1 MKTHCTRPG
10 CPRPSNVFPDLDDR
24 KTLKTVQQKFC
35 TACGM
40 PQILGGRYI
49 PLKLLGQGG
58 FGAAFLAVDRYTPK
72 MRQCVVKQF
81 QPSSDL
87 KPEQLKIAQ
96 DLFDREAEALEDLGN
111 RHQQIPNLF
120 AFFELQVPGSIPQ
133 KSEDYFYLVQEF
145 IDGLNMEE
153 ELAQR
158 GLFSEAEVLEILTE
172 VLKILKFVHDHNA
185 IHRDIKPSNVMRS
198 RQGRIYLLD
207 FGAVKQSTVG
217 QAAKAGQQR
226 STGIYSMGF
235 APPEQM
241 QGDKVYPA
249 TDLYALGVTCISLLT
264 GKEPTDLY
272 DSYSNTWNWRSY
284 AQVSDRLEAIFNR
297 MLQPVPRERFQAA
310 DDVLNALRPLYP
322 SSTPQQQSPASYF
335 PSNPSSPATPGSSST
350 SLQGRAGVAQSN
362 PTIPP
367 PAPVAPPPP
376 PAPIA
381 PPPAPVAPPPPPVAP
396 ISVAS
401 PAPMAVPTPV
411 PGSVRTKGTA
421 AQKTSAPSRPLS
433 SLAVI
438 KGAMFTGFET
448 GLLAIAALSF
458 APSPIVALGIIAAG
472 FVGLALL
479 QIANIVGGSD
489 LPIFAVFGLLLALG
503 LHQFKVLGG
512 FSVLTNLLPTA
523 ASHLL
528 AIVLLPVMA
537 GLLVMAGAI
546 IFLLVY
552 RLLSRFL

>member
-10 CPRPSNVFPDLDDR
+10 CPRPTNVFPDLNDR

-49 PLKLLGQGG
+49 PLRLLGQGG

-81 QPSSDL
+81 QPSNDL
-87 KPEQLKIAQ
+87 QPEQLRIAQ

-111 RHQQIPNLF
+111 RHPQIPNLF
-120 AFFELQVPGSIPQ
+120 AFFELQVPSAIPQ

-158 GLFSEAEVLEILTE
+158 GPFSEDDVLEILTE
-172 VLKILKFVHDHNA
+172 VLRILKFVHDHDA

-217 QAAKAGQQR
+217 QGAKAQH

-241 QGDKVYPA
+241 QGNKVYPA
-249 TDLYALGVTCISLLT
+249 TDLYALGVTCITLLT

-272 DSYSNTWNWRSY
+272 DSYSNTWNWQSQ
-284 AQVSDRLEAIFNR
+284 AKVSDRLAAIFNQ
-297 MLQPVPRERFQAA
+297 MLKATPRERFQSA
-310 DDVLNALRPLYP
+310 DDVLKALGVLSQSLSMPGAKPTRKRPAPFSPP
-322 SSTPQQQSPASYF
+322 SSSSPIS
-335 PSNPSSPATPGSSST
+335 SPSSPSTTLQRGSGIGASQSS
-350 SLQGRAGVAQSN
+350 
-362 PTIPP
+362 PTMPP
-367 PAPVAPPPP
+367 PPPP
-376 PAPIA
+376 PAPVSPAVAPSPPPVMPSVA
-381 PPPAPVAPPPPPVAP
+381 PPPAPVQPPPVQPAP
-396 ISVAS
+396 VAS
-401 PAPMAVPTPV
+401 PRPIA
-411 PGSVRTKGTA
+411 K
-421 AQKTSAPSRPLS
+421 KISRPKVSKRSLS
-433 SLAVI
+433 SFAVI
-438 KGAMFTGFET
+438 KGALFTGFET

-458 APSPIVALGIIAAG
+458 SPSLVGLGIIAAG
-472 FVGLALL
+472 FVGLGLL
-479 QIANIVGGSD
+479 QLLNIVGGSD
-489 LPIFAVFGLLLALG
+489 LPIFAVLGLLIALG
-503 LHQFKVLGG
+503 YHQFFGG
-512 FSVLTNLLPTA
+512 FNVLSILPA
-523 ASHLL
+523 GISHLV
-528 AIVLLPVMA
+528 AIIFFPIMA
-537 GLLVMAGAI
+537 GLLLMAGAI
-546 IFLLVY
+546 VFLLVY